1 MAYLVNQ
8 CLPHTLYIGGKDY
21 TSQLLSFTVS
31 DSSGRGNGVITTSGT
46 ITLGMTLTEQ
56 GLSDYD
62 RNKFKRGRTVQF
74 DIQYGN
80 GYVERHPRGFLYV
93 IGTSY
98 DPTNETLSIEVACE
112 LGLRRLT
119 DQVEPLLDYASIPLD
134 PAQKTFEGLA
144 SSLAAGGDILWQDR
158 YGQLQK
164 ARFFQD
170 TPGSTEAGKWVS
182 IKGVTALEIAPLS
195 GGGAIPDAI
204 KLSYQYPE
212 DTVGEDGTDRQ
223 DIVTTDSTYFLRY
236 PAPTFKRVPNPGS
249 TIGTIV
255 SEPISVNPG
264 GTSGGS
270 STCGNVPPPPTTIGG
285 GTITIVIPP
294 SACSS
299 SYETV
304 EDAVYLPAARNE
316 VSTTTY
322 GAPGAQV
329 SRVVKEMRGP
339 RIEANSQY
347 FADAFSYCRG
357 VYATAC
363 NPMGGCPFDGMDQM
377 LLGRNITENTYGKAN
392 ELTKTVT
399 FSYRPVL
406 AAAQTTDWR
415 SGIVNGIPQDFN
427 QSLKTNDS
435 MYLHQKQETKYY
447 KEDSANVQET
457 TTWTSTAARGAG
469 IEAGIYKLDATRG
482 VITTE
487 IRRSVTIGTVDLRP
501 DAVNSA
507 TTAVETEEVN
517 LPLSNAGGF
526 AQVAFAG
533 PYTIEESVPVPL
545 LFNSEA
551 EIQEALGVY
560 ENYIVRWVEGD
571 SRGLQIGEGLR
582 RSIAKGWTPNM
593 PFRYYDPVTDEYF
606 AYRMDATSWSVTNG
620 GSAVATSAIWI
631 DDVSGSPTIPDNI
644 EGNTTPIIDVPTLPP
659 LPDPE
664 EPPVPQP
671 PPQPEPDPDGPEPPP
686 EPEPE
691 PDTPVE
697 PEPDPDGEPPINR
710 TYRLTIAVPMYI
722 RIDTQFP
729 GEDGVR
735 PIPEEEIDVIMNQ
748 TLVIWC
754 GGSITEPG
762 ALVNVDGDGGVLLTD
777 NGSMI
782 TDDSKVV
789 IADLFG

>member
-1 MAYLVNQ
+1 MGS
-8 CLPHTLYIGGKDY
+8 C
-21 TSQLLSFTVS
+21 
-31 DSSGRGNGVITTSGT
+31 
-46 ITLGMTLTEQ
+46 
-56 GLSDYD
+56 
-62 RNKFKRGRTVQF
+62 KR
-74 DIQYGN
+74 
-80 GYVERHPRGFLYV
+80 
-93 IGTSY
+93 
-98 DPTNETLSIEVACE
+98 
-112 LGLRRLT
+112 
-119 DQVEPLLDYASIPLD
+119 
-134 PAQKTFEGLA
+134 
-144 SSLAAGGDILWQDR
+144 
-158 YGQLQK
+158 

-533 PYTIEESVPVPL
+533 PLYHRRVCSSSPA
-545 LFNSEA
+545 F
-551 EIQEALGVY
+551 QLG
-560 ENYIVRWVEGD
+560 
-571 SRGLQIGEGLR
+571 S
-582 RSIAKGWTPNM
+582 
-593 PFRYYDPVTDEYF
+593 
-606 AYRMDATSWSVTNG
+606 
-620 GSAVATSAIWI
+620 
-631 DDVSGSPTIPDNI
+631 
-644 EGNTTPIIDVPTLPP
+644 
-659 LPDPE
+659 
-664 EPPVPQP
+664 
-671 PPQPEPDPDGPEPPP
+671 
-686 EPEPE
+686 
-691 PDTPVE
+691 
-697 PEPDPDGEPPINR
+697 
-710 TYRLTIAVPMYI
+710 
-722 RIDTQFP
+722 
-729 GEDGVR
+729 
-735 PIPEEEIDVIMNQ
+735 
-748 TLVIWC
+748 
-754 GGSITEPG
+754 
-762 ALVNVDGDGGVLLTD
+762 
-777 NGSMI
+777 
-782 TDDSKVV
+782 
-789 IADLFG
+789 